1 MKRLLL
7 LIAVL
12 LGSIVMFAQPR
23 SEEQAKQI
31 ASDFFKK
38 KPLLKAPKLSV
49 VPQQEVR
56 QTIQKKVS
64 RAKSATSLQPSSC
77 YIINDEANNRYVIV
91 SADERMYE
99 ILGYSDE
106 SIFDARKMPIALYE
120 LINNYDRQYSLIKET
135 ANIQTS
141 NKKYSINN
149 VTPIPPMITSKW
161 GQSEPFNAN
170 CPLDKSYSYDTLSV
184 TGCIATAMA
193 QIINYWKHPTNCT
206 GGTYYYF
213 NPYYYGLQLLYFDYD
228 NYRIN
233 WNNLVDNYLS
243 ATEEQEKE
251 VAKLMYACGVS
262 VAMGY
267 SAEGSGSM
275 DYNIPY
281 ALKHY
286 FGYNS
291 NIVYRNR
298 DYYTRKEWHTMIM
311 NELISGRPVLYAG
324 YSDNNGNKSGGH
336 EFILD
341 GCDDE
346 GRYHINMGTTFNLY
360 GILFSGIGDGLYYLD
375 AIKPSFLGEE
385 LGDFSYYQSMV
396 INITPETYGNH
407 EDTFYA
413 PYFSFKNLGNSF
425 YFQIIANCYSSDA
438 NDYFAT
444 DERFN
449 GTIGVGLFD
458 QDFNYIQS
466 LFSESVSMKS
476 DSVFTKILE
485 KVELNVSSLS
495 TNKDYY
501 IAPYALSEGY
511 NNPTRIRALPPDSEK
526 DDENRKAVDF
536 YYKANRESNMLVL
549 NKVIIY
555 VDDDPDP
562 DPDKIG
568 DANNDGAV
576 DVSDIVC
583 IVNYILEKTVEPF
596 NFNNADVNEDGEI
609 DVADIALVVSIIM
622 TSEVKPA
629 QEFFTTNEIEVYE
642 SSQGNY
648 TMSLPS
654 INQYAASQFDLIV
667 PSGTSVQ
674 EISLNENQLQDHQL
688 TYTKIGDNRYRVIV
702 YSPKNNTFASN
713 TDNLLTIMTSN
724 GNSPIEIE
732 NAVFATNLGEKHNFD
747 TTWSQATGIN
757 GIIAGKHGRS
767 VFTLDGRSISPYRL
781 SKGIYIINGE
791 KHIVK

>member
-1 MKRLLL
+1 MKKLFLFF
-7 LIAVL
+7 AVL
-12 LGSIVMFAQPR
+12 LGSIAMFAQPR
-23 SEEQAKQI
+23 TDEQAKQI
-31 ASDFFKK
+31 ANQFFNK
-38 KPLLKAPKLSV
+38 KPRQKAPMLSI
-49 VPQQEVR
+49 VPQQEVSLAIR
-56 QTIQKKVS
+56 KKVS
-64 RAKSATSLQPSSC
+64 RAKNAPAQQPSSC
-77 YIINDEANNRYVIV
+77 YVINDEANNRFVIV
-91 SADERMYE
+91 SSDERMYE

-106 SIFDARKMPIALYE
+106 GMFDTGRMPIALLE
-120 LINNYDRQYSLIKET
+120 LINNYDRQYTLIKESPDIDT
-135 ANIQTS
+135 NES
-141 NKKYSINN
+141 NNVINN
-149 VTPIPPMITSKW
+149 VAPIPPMITSKW
-161 GQSEPFNAN
+161 GQTEPFNAN

-193 QIINYWKHPTNCT
+193 QIINYWKYPTKCT

-213 NPYYYGLQLLYFDYD
+213 NPFYSGYQLVYFNYD
-228 NYRIN
+228 SYLIN
-233 WNNLVDNYLS
+233 WNNLIDDYTN
-243 ATEEQEKE
+243 ATEEQKEE
-251 VAKLMYACGVS
+251 VAKLMFACGVS

-267 SAEGSGSM
+267 SAGGSGTM

-286 FGYNS
+286 FGYNP

-298 DYYTRKEWHTMIM
+298 DYYTTNEWNSMIM
-311 NELISGRPVLYAG
+311 NELISGRPILYGG
-324 YSDNNGNKSGGH
+324 YDDDNGKKSGGH

-341 GCDDE
+341 GCDE
-346 GRYHINMGTTFNLY
+346 N
-360 GILFSGIGDGLYYLD
+360 GLYHFNFGEALLDLWNEAIGGGYFQLD
-375 AIKPSFLGEE
+375 AIKPTFWGYEV
-385 LGDFSYYQSMV
+385 GNFSYYQSMI
-396 INITPETYGNH
+396 INITPENSGNH

-413 PYFSFKNLGNSF
+413 PYFSFINWGSSF

-438 NDYFAT
+438 IDYFAT
-444 DERFN
+444 NERFN
-449 GTIGVGLFD
+449 GTIGIGLFD

-476 DSVFTKILE
+476 DSIFTKILE
-485 KVELNVSSLS
+485 KAELNISSLN

-511 NNPTRIRALPPDSEK
+511 SIPTRIRALPPDSEK
-526 DDENRKAVDF
+526 DDENKKAVDF
-536 YYKANRESNMLVL
+536 YYKANRENNMLVL
-549 NKVIIY
+549 TKVIIY
-555 VDDDPDP
+555 DDNE
-562 DPDKIG
+562 G
-568 DANNDGAV
+568 DANDDGAV

-583 IVNYILEKTVEPF
+583 IVNYILEKPVEVF

-609 DVADIALVVSIIM
+609 DVADIALVVNIIM

-629 QEFFTTNEIEVYE
+629 QDFSSTDEIVICE

-648 TMSLPS
+648 IMSLPN

-674 EISLNENQLQDHQL
+674 EISLNENQSQDHQL

-724 GNSPIEIE
+724 GNSPIGIE

-757 GIIAGKHGRS
+757 GITAGKHERS
-767 VFTLDGRSISPYRL
+767 AFTLDGRSISPYSL
-781 SKGIYIINGE
+781 SKGIYIINGK